1 MLTNFNAYPKAIL
14 SKLWLLYKD
23 RHVDEWNR
31 IESPVYI
38 WLNPFIVHQRLSHYK
53 LAISSVQ
60 SLSCFQHFVT
70 PWTAA
75 RQASLSI
82 TISQSLLKLMSIESV
97 MPSNH
102 HILCR
107 PLLLL
112 PSVFP
117 SISSVQF
124 SHSVMSNSLWPHGL
138 HHARLPCP
146 SASLGACS
154 DSCPS
159 SQQCRLD
166 GHDLNI
172 RR

>member
-1 MLTNFNAYPKAIL
+1 MLPNFNAYPKAIL

-38 WLNPFIVHQRLSHYK
+38 WLNPFIVHQRLSQHYK

-82 TISQSLLKLMSIESV
+82 TNSQSLLKLMSIESV

-138 HHARLPCP
+138 HHPRLPCP
-146 SASLGACS
+146 SSTPGAYS
-154 DSCPS
+154 NLCPS
-159 SQQCRLD
+159 
-166 GHDLNI
+166 NW
-172 RR
+172 